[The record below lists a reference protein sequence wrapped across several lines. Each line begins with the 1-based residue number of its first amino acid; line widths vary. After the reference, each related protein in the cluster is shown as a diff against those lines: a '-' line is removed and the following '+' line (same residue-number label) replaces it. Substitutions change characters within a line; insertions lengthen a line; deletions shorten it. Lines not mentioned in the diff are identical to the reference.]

1 MTRTL
6 IGVYEERK
14 NMGMQAD
21 WQSTTATRAFYVLYD
36 EVDTGQQMAAWEAV
50 KDYLVAE
57 DGGANLLKW
66 GDGVPHFPGYSRLPL
81 NSIEISQ
88 EGQEPKWLVTVTYK
102 SADISHMQGNHWQGM
117 VGSFP
122 PWWLPWNIATSFSPI
137 SYTPVMGGILSI
149 ERWENIGKK
158 EQELAYLY
166 QADPRVFMTRSSR
179 LNPQLNNGITD
190 DNGFGWQEQYLNYIT
205 NSAGERFDNPPEEE
219 LFLMTLSLSG
229 ARNPAAFPLD
239 GATLMPY
246 IGCINAD
253 PIVIAGNWF
262 DWGYLRIKNASIT
275 TNTWEGQIYQDMSI
289 EIEANPLSWKHT
301 VLDRGF
307 TSRTPKAEFIGKIP
321 AVWGPPARVLDTDG
335 ELIEWDQ
342 VNPKTSD
349 DETRSEEVFLN
360 GFGSVRGYNYETQQE
375 DPELV
380 QTQGPVTVNWVT
392 KPFVY
397 FSDLGLPV
405 RADGVF

>member
-1 MTRTL
+1 MSTL
-6 IGVYEERK
+6 IGVYEERR
-14 NMGMQAD
+14 NMSMNAD
-21 WQSTTATRAFYVLYD
+21 WSSTTAVRAFYVLYN
-36 EVDTGQQMAAWEAV
+36 EVETGQQMAAWEAV

-57 DGGANLLKW
+57 DSGANLLKW
-66 GDGVPHFPGYSRLPL
+66 GDGVPYFPGYPRLPL
-81 NSIEISQ
+81 NTIDISQ

-102 SADISHMQGNHWQGM
+102 SADISHNMGNYWQGM
-117 VGSFP
+117 AGSFP
-122 PWWLPWNIATSFSPI
+122 PWWLPWNIQTSFSPI

-149 ERWENIGKK
+149 KRMEGIGT
-158 EQELAYLY
+158 ETQQMASLY
-166 QADPRVFMTRSSR
+166 TADPRVFMTRSSR
-179 LNPQLNNGITD
+179 LDPNLNGGITD

-229 ARNPAAFPLD
+229 ARNPDSFPLD

-246 IGCINAD
+246 LGCINAD
-253 PIVIAGNWF
+253 PVVIGGNWF

-275 TNTWEGQIYQDMSI
+275 TNNWEGLLYQDISI

-307 TSRTPKAEFIGKIP
+307 TSRVPKTAYIGKIP
-321 AVWGPPARVLDTDG
+321 AIWGPPAHVLDTDG
-335 ELIEWDQ
+335 ELIEWDT
-342 VNPKTSD
+342 VNPKTSEE
-349 DETRSEEVFLN
+349 ETKSEEVFLN
-360 GFGSVRGYNYETQQE
+360 GFGSVKGYNYTTQTE

-380 QTQGPVTVNWVT
+380 QTQGPVIIDWCT